1 MFLDADNMSQK
12 PPVDSFPLS
21 PMQQGMLFHYL
32 KDPHSGVDIQQLVL
46 HLPEAVDAHRLETAW
61 QWLVHR
67 HDILRAKFAWEE
79 AGQPK
84 QEILSE
90 VLLPFVSK
98 DCRHLSVADQKAHLQ
113 VFLDNDRAQGID
125 FSLAPMMRLNLF
137 QWGPT
142 SYSLVWTFQHVLLD
156 GRCYPILLQQV
167 FDAYAEL
174 EKGNIKERPPA
185 YFYRRY
191 INWLQT
197 REIAESE
204 AFWKSFLTG
213 FSAPTP
219 LIVDR
224 LVSPGVITTQQG
236 EAWDGINAATTARL
250 RSVASQY
257 SLTVNS
263 FFMGAWAILLHR
275 YSGEEDIVFGAT
287 RACRKSSIEHAD
299 ETIGLFINTV
309 PVRVRFREDECALSM
324 IQALRQQW
332 LSVRSHEHTPLAVIK
347 AASQVSPTQ
356 PLFESLVVFEN
367 QRLDQTMQALGGP
380 WSNRQVELHEL
391 TNFSVTVAA
400 YDGEA
405 LTFKIEFNR
414 GRFDELTVRRML
426 GHLRRLLEGLA
437 ENPEIAVR
445 ELPLITDAER
455 HELLRS
461 FNATNDASLD
471 HGTTLHALFEAQVA
485 LRRGTVAVAFEGS
498 SYTYAELN
506 GRANQLAHYLKKL
519 GVGPGVF
526 VGLFLERSLDMVV
539 AILAVLKAGG
549 AYVPIDPEYPSDRV
563 EYMIQDAAAP
573 VLLVQSW
580 LAAHLPAFSGAM
592 VRLDSDRDQIANEN
606 TANLLPT
613 AGPDDLAYMIY
624 TSGSTGKPK
633 GAMNSHR
640 GICNR
645 LLWMQKQYGMTAA
658 DAVLQKTPFS
668 FDVSVWEFFWPLLV
682 GARLVMAKPGG
693 HRDPSY
699 LVDVIAQER
708 VTIMHFVPSMLG
720 AFLATPGLERCRSLQ
735 HVMCSGEALPF
746 NLQEEFFSLLPAQLH
761 NLYGPTEAAVD
772 VTYWMCRSQDDRK
785 IVPIGR
791 PVANTQI
798 YILDQHLQPVPIGVP
813 GDLYI
818 GGVQV
823 GRGYHNRPELTAE
836 RFVPDHLGERTGSR
850 LYKTGDLARFLPGG
864 EIEYLGRI
872 DHQVKIRGFR
882 IELGEIEAA
891 LCQHPAIREAVVVA
905 REDVPGIKRLVAY
918 LVTSLSERDTET
930 ICKHL
935 MTSLPEFM
943 VPAAFMFLDRL
954 PLSPNGKTDRK
965 ALPAPAKAQE
975 LANSYVAPRTV
986 IEQKLAEMWSRV
998 LRVKHVGIHDNFF
1011 ELGGDS
1017 ILSIQAIASARREG
1031 LKITPTVLFANP
1043 TIAQLAAAASSAED
1057 VPAIEDIAAGDV
1069 PLTPIQRWFLEQ
1081 NLESPHH
1088 FNQAF
1093 CFELIERLD
1102 LKLVQSALKELSRH
1116 HDALRLRYSGA
1127 QQDWRQYYAATDESS
1142 VLRWVDLSQVE
1153 GDRRNQEI
1161 EAIAIAMQ
1169 ASLDLERGPIWRVVY
1184 FQAGAGG
1191 TDHLLFIVHHLA
1203 VDGVSWRPLME
1214 DFELA
1219 YKQLKA
1225 GQKIQLQAKT
1235 VSYKAWAQR
1244 LFDASR
1250 SGLWKND
1257 LPYWQA
1263 VTDPKTLGDSCQVL
1277 AVSGPE
1283 NREESA
1289 KTLKVSLSMEET
1301 VALLKQVPPV
1311 YNTQVNDVLLTALAR
1326 AWARWS
1332 GKPTLLAD
1340 LEGHGRENVLGDL
1353 DLSRTVGWFTSIF
1366 PIRLEWQETGI
1377 DWQPGEALK
1386 SIKEQVRSIPQRGVG
1401 YGLLRYLGTDTSL
1414 AAGLDARLVF
1424 NYFGQLDQALA
1435 GSTLFRFGKESSGPW
1450 RSPVQRRRYVLEV
1463 NSMVIDGCFEIG
1475 WTYSES
1481 LHHESEIAKLA
1492 NEYVLALKQLITHCQ
1507 SPQAG
1512 GRTPSDFPLARL
1524 DQSSLD
1530 RMFSEQRDLEN
1541 IYPLSPIQ
1549 TLFFSAN
1556 QASTHA
1562 SFDQWHCTLNGP
1574 LDLPAFQRA
1583 WQETVRRH
1591 SVLRS
1596 TIHGEGFR
1604 EPMQIVHRDVQLPWT
1619 ILDWRGKTDG
1629 TLQDRWQ
1636 AFLKQDKVQP
1646 LSLAEAPAMRFALVR
1661 VEEEQWKFVWSVPA
1675 LLLDGWSW
1683 PLVFRDASR
1692 MYEAF
1697 EGGRFPQFEAVRPYS
1712 DYLEWLIGQS
1722 QDAGL
1727 AFWRKSLEGFREPT
1741 VLRAEETSQSVG
1753 EDRYT
1758 EYTVEI
1764 SAESTGKLLST
1775 ARRLQVTLNVL
1786 VEGVWAILLSRE
1798 SGKNDVVF
1806 GASFSARPTD
1816 LAGVESIVG
1825 PFVNNLPVRVAVS
1838 PDVTTG
1844 EFLRQL
1850 HESLLQLNP
1859 YQFTPLVEIQRAS
1872 EVPWRYRLF
1881 ESLVVFQNY
1890 LVDESARRFGG
1901 QVSVSDFSGPIH
1913 TNYPVLLLAEP
1924 GPQLR
1929 LTLVCDQRFIGRSA
1943 WERWG
1948 LGLVR
1953 LLEGLPAMLEQRVA
1967 DLQTLL
1973 PPLPGI
1979 AVGGKQKL
1987 RAGVQHVIPPQSEM
2001 ERTIAGVWQQLFGVE
2016 QVSVEENFFDLGGH
2030 SMLLVQMHGRLR
2042 EVLKLEFP
2050 IVTLLQHPSIR
2061 SLAGFL
2067 EKPIDSG
2074 ARDGER
2080 IRDRAKK
2087 QKEALDRSRAMA
2099 SRRSE
2104 S

>member
-1 MFLDADNMSQK
+1 MIVLQADFDSDLFERTTVARFLGHVGTVLDAMIQN
-12 PPVDSFPLS
+12 PAHAV
-21 PMQQGMLFHYL
+21 L
-32 KDPHSGVDIQQLVL
+32 K
-46 HLPEAVDAHRLETAW
+46 LP
-61 QWLVHR
+61 
-67 HDILRAKFAWEE
+67 
-79 AGQPK
+79 
-84 QEILSE
+84 ILSQAE
-90 VLLPFVSK
+90 RRQLLVEWNQTQ
-98 DCRHLSVADQKAHLQ
+98 AD
-113 VFLDNDRAQGID
+113 
-125 FSLAPMMRLNLF
+125 AP
-137 QWGPT
+137 PHET
-142 SYSLVWTFQHVLLD
+142 
-156 GRCYPILLQQV
+156 
-167 FDAYAEL
+167 
-174 EKGNIKERPPA
+174 
-185 YFYRRY
+185 
-191 INWLQT
+191 
-197 REIAESE
+197 
-204 AFWKSFLTG
+204 
-213 FSAPTP
+213 
-219 LIVDR
+219 
-224 LVSPGVITTQQG
+224 
-236 EAWDGINAATTARL
+236 
-250 RSVASQY
+250 
-257 SLTVNS
+257 
-263 FFMGAWAILLHR
+263 LHR
-275 YSGEEDIVFGAT
+275 
-287 RACRKSSIEHAD
+287 
-299 ETIGLFINTV
+299 
-309 PVRVRFREDECALSM
+309 
-324 IQALRQQW
+324 W
-332 LSVRSHEHTPLAVIK
+332 
-347 AASQVSPTQ
+347 
-356 PLFESLVVFEN
+356 
-367 QRLDQTMQALGGP
+367 
-380 WSNRQVELHEL
+380 
-391 TNFSVTVAA
+391 
-400 YDGEA
+400 
-405 LTFKIEFNR
+405 
-414 GRFDELTVRRML
+414 
-426 GHLRRLLEGLA
+426 
-437 ENPEIAVR
+437 
-445 ELPLITDAER
+445 
-455 HELLRS
+455 
-461 FNATNDASLD
+461 
-471 HGTTLHALFEAQVA
+471 FEAQAERTPTAEAVRYEEHSLSYLA
-485 LRRGTVAVAFEGS
+485 L
-498 SYTYAELN
+498 N
-506 GRANQLAHYLKKL
+506 QRANQLAHHLRRL
-519 GVGPGVF
+519 GVGADVL

-563 EYMIQDAAAP
+563 EYMIRDAALP
-573 VLLVQSW
+573 VLLVQSQ
-580 LAAHLPAFSGAM
+580 LAALLPAFSGAM
-592 VRLDSDRDQIANEN
+592 VRLDRDHDQIVKES

-613 AGPDDLAYMIY
+613 VDPDDLAYMIY

-645 LLWMQKQYGMTAA
+645 LMWMQKQYGMTEA

-682 GARLVMAKPGG
+682 GARLVVAKPGG

-699 LVDVIAQER
+699 LMDVIAQER

-720 AFLATPGLERCRSLQ
+720 AFLTTPGLERCRSLQ

-772 VTYWMCRSQDDRK
+772 VTYWMCRPQDDRK

-798 YILDQHLQPVPIGVP
+798 YILDRYLEPVPIGVP

-836 RFVPDHLGERTGSR
+836 RFVPDHLGERAGSR

-864 EIEYLGRI
+864 EIEYLGRS

-891 LCQHPAIREAVVVA
+891 LCQHPAIHEAVVVA
-905 REDVPGIKRLVAY
+905 REDMPGVKRLVAY
-918 LVTSLSERDTET
+918 LVTSLSERDAET
-930 ICKHL
+930 ICEHL
-935 MTSLPEFM
+935 KASLPEFM

-954 PLSPNGKTDRK
+954 PLSPNGKIDRK
-965 ALPAPAKAQE
+965 ALPIPAKAQD
-975 LANSYVAPRTV
+975 LTNSYMAPRTV
-986 IEQKLAEMWSRV
+986 IERKLAEIWSRV
-998 LRVKHVGIHDNFF
+998 LRVKHVGVHDNFF

-1031 LKITPTVLFANP
+1031 LKITPMVLFANP
-1043 TIAQLAAAASSAED
+1043 TIAQLASVASIADDES
-1057 VPAIEDIAAGDV
+1057 AIEDIAAGDV
-1069 PLTPIQRWFLEQ
+1069 PLTPIQRWFLGQ

-1093 CFELIERLD
+1093 CFEVIGRLD
-1102 LKLVQSALKELSRH
+1102 HDLVQSVLKELSQH
-1116 HDALRLRYSGA
+1116 HDALRLRYSGG
-1127 QQDWRQYYAATDESS
+1127 QQDWRQYYAATDESP
-1142 VLRWVDLSQVE
+1142 VLRWIDLSHVE
-1153 GDRRNQEI
+1153 SDRRKQEI
-1161 EAIAIAMQ
+1161 ESIATATQ
-1169 ASLDLERGPIWRVVY
+1169 ASLDLEHGPIWRVVY
-1184 FQAGAGG
+1184 FQAGEGE
-1191 TDHLLFIVHHLA
+1191 TDHLLIVVHHLA
-1203 VDGVSWRPLME
+1203 VDGVSWRPLLE

-1219 YKQLKA
+1219 YKQLSA
-1225 GQKIQLQAKT
+1225 GQKIQLPAKT

-1250 SGLWKND
+1250 SALWEKE

-1263 VTDPKTLGDSCQVL
+1263 IIDPKMSGDSCQVL
-1277 AVSGPE
+1277 ALSGPG

-1289 KTLKVSLSMEET
+1289 KTLTVTLSTEET
-1301 VALLKQVPPV
+1301 EALLKQVPPV
-1311 YNTQVNDVLLTALAR
+1311 YNTQINDVLLTALVR
-1326 AWARWS
+1326 AWARWN
-1332 GKPTLLAD
+1332 GTPTLFAD

-1366 PIRLEWQETGI
+1366 PIRLEWQETGT

-1386 SIKEQVRSIPQRGVG
+1386 SIKEQVRSIPQRGMG
-1401 YGLLRYLGTDTSL
+1401 YGILRYLRTDTTL
-1414 AAGLDARLVF
+1414 TAGLDARLVF

-1435 GSTLFRFGKESSGPW
+1435 GSTMFRFGKESSGPW
-1450 RSPVQRRRYVLEV
+1450 HSPLQRRRYVLEA
-1463 NSMVIDGCFEIG
+1463 NSMVIDGRFEIG

-1481 LHHESEIAKLA
+1481 LHRESEIAKLA
-1492 NEYVLALKQLITHCQ
+1492 DEYVCALKQLIAHCQ

-1512 GRTPSDFPLARL
+1512 GRTPSDFSLARL

-1530 RMFSEQRDLEN
+1530 RMLLEQRDLEN
-1541 IYPLSPIQ
+1541 VYPLSPIQ

-1556 QASTHA
+1556 QGDAHTA
-1562 SFDQWHCTLNGP
+1562 FDQWHCTLNGP
-1574 LDLPAFQRA
+1574 LDVPAFQRA

-1596 TIHGEGFR
+1596 TIHGEGLR
-1604 EPMQIVHRDVQLPWT
+1604 EPMQIVHRDVELPWT
-1619 ILDWRGKTDG
+1619 MLDWRGKIDS
-1629 TLQDRWQ
+1629 TLQDRWH
-1636 AFLKQDKVQP
+1636 AFLKQDMARP
-1646 LSLAEAPAMRFALVR
+1646 LSLAKAPAMRFALVQ
-1661 VEEEQWKFVWSVPA
+1661 VDEKQWKFVWSVPA

-1712 DYLEWLIGQS
+1712 DYLEWLNGQS
-1722 QDAGL
+1722 QDAAL
-1727 AFWRKSLEGFREPT
+1727 AFWHKTLEGFREPI
-1741 VLRAEETSQSVG
+1741 VLRTEETQQSVG
-1753 EDRYT
+1753 EDRYA
-1758 EYTVEI
+1758 EYAVEI
-1764 SAESTGKLLST
+1764 SSESTETLLST

-1786 VEGVWAILLSRE
+1786 VEGVWAILLSHE

-1850 HESLLQLNP
+1850 HGSLLQLNP
-1859 YQFTPLVEIQRAS
+1859 YQFTPLVEIQQAS

-1901 QVSVSDFSGPIH
+1901 HVSVSDFSGPIH

-1924 GPQLR
+1924 GTQLR
-1929 LTLVCDQRFIGRSA
+1929 LTLVCDRRFIGRSA

-1948 LGLVR
+1948 QGLVR
-1953 LLEGLPAMLEQRVA
+1953 LLDGLPAMLEQRVA

-1973 PPLPGI
+1973 PPVPGI
-1979 AVGGKQKL
+1979 GVGGKQKL
-1987 RAGVQHVIPPQSEM
+1987 RAGMEHVIPPQSEM
-2001 ERTIAGVWQQLFGVE
+2001 ERTIASVWQQLFGVE
-2016 QVSVEENFFDLGGH
+2016 QISVEDNFFDLGGH

-2061 SLAGFL
+2061 SLAGCL

-2074 ARDGER
+2074 AHDGER

-2087 QKEALDRSRAMA
+2087 QKEALDRSRVMA
-2099 SRRSE
+2099 RKR
-2104 S
+2104 